1 MTRQKIEL
9 RKKYIGINISGKV
22 LNDVVKIHNQNMNF
36 RIYKTMPNCITYI
49 GMRQQGAT
57 NHYLYKA

>member
-9 RKKYIGINISGKV
+9 RKKYKGINISDKV
-22 LNDVVKIHNQNMNF
+22 LKDVVQIHNQNMNF
-36 RIYKTMPNCITYI
+36 RVYKNMPNCITYI

-57 NHYLYKA
+57 NYYLYKA